1 MAPPHRRRSPRA
13 ATTSALA
20 ALVALALFFA
30 AAEAHRLEAIGSLT
44 MALLVALAVAGALA
58 AVALAVLAFLA
69 IWREKRGGAKRAAVG
84 LFGGTAVLAVPM
96 AFAGWAMTIPAVP
109 DIATD
114 WNEPVPLRFGGFEP
128 AAASA
133 AAPATRQTAAYPD
146 IAPRRYRADVPAVFA
161 AVRRIVAANGWQV
174 LDLALPV
181 GRGSP
186 AWLEAVARHSL
197 LALRDE
203 VAIRVT
209 AEGEGAR
216 VDVRSAA
223 RFGAHDFGSNALRVR
238 TLLADLDRALA
249 APSR

>member
-1 MAPPHRRRSPRA
+1 MPEVWLASKPRH
-13 ATTSALA
+13 
-20 ALVALALFFA
+20 FA
-30 AAEAHRLEAIGSLT
+30 ASTPVRPAPVSMRQ
-44 MALLVALAVAGALA
+44 AG
-58 AVALAVLAFLA
+58 
-69 IWREKRGGAKRAAVG
+69 RRAMVV
-84 LFGGTAVLAVPM
+84 T
-96 AFAGWAMTIPAVP
+96 
-109 DIATD
+109 
-114 WNEPVPLRFGGFEP
+114 
-128 AAASA
+128 S
-133 AAPATRQTAAYPD
+133 TAAYPD